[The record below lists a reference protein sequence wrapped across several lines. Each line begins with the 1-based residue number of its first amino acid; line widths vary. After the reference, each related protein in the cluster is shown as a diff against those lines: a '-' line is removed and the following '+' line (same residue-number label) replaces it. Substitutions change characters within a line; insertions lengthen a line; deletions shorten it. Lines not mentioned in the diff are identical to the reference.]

1 MMERKLP
8 CEKGQTMILIIF
20 LLALLTILTT
30 GLHELWQANMPMYR
44 AARYN
49 IQAFYLAQAG
59 IEQAK
64 LAALNTT
71 ASFTQPLCTDTTA
84 QSCGYCYYIMH
95 ENTTAVPS
103 CLETNALPIK
113 YLYNFTV
120 TAQVGNTRLLTG
132 RGLVLDSAN
141 TALAERQI
149 NLTINLITN
158 TTASVVADSWK
169 EK

>member
-1 MMERKLP
+1 MTERKLH

-20 LLALLTILTT
+20 LLAILTILTT
-30 GLHELWQANMPMYR
+30 GLHELWQANMPTYT
-44 AARYN
+44 AARYGM
-49 IQAFYLAQAG
+49 QAFYLAQAG
-59 IEQAK
+59 IERAK

-71 ASFTQPLCTDTTA
+71 ANFTEPLCADTTN
-84 QSCGYCYYIMH
+84 QSCGYCYYIMY
-95 ENTTAVPS
+95 ENVTPFPTCS
-103 CLETNALPIK
+103 QTNALPIK

-120 TAQVGNTRLLTG
+120 TNIGGTQRQLFG

-141 TALAERQI
+141 TTLAARQI

-158 TTASVVADSWK
+158 TTASVVADSWE

>member
-1 MMERKLP
+1 MIERKLSS
-8 CEKGQTMILIIF
+8 EKGQTMILIVF

-30 GLHELWQANMPMYR
+30 GLHELWQANMPTYR
-44 AARYN
+44 GARYGM
-49 IQAFYLAQAG
+49 QVFYLAQAG

-71 ASFTQPLCTDTTA
+71 ANFSQPLCTDTTA

-95 ENTTAVPS
+95 ENTTAVPACS
-103 CLETNALPIK
+103 VTNALPIK

-120 TAQVGNTRLLTG
+120 TNIGVTQRLLYG

-141 TALAERQI
+141 TTLAARQI
-149 NLTINLITN
+149 NLTINLIN
-158 TTASVVADSWK
+158 STTANVVADSWE